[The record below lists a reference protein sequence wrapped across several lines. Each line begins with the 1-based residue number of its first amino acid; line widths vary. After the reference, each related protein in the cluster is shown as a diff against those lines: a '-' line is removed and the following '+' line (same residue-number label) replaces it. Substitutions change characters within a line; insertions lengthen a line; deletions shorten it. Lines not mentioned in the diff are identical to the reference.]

1 MWSLPVPVEFVCSS
15 CIVVCGLCYDHSGV
29 MVDVIYLVR
38 QGENVEVRAVCV
50 QLQESDARGV
60 VKVTITT

>member
-1 MWSLPVPVEFVCSS
+1 M
-15 CIVVCGLCYDHSGV
+15 VCGLCYDHSGV

-38 QGENVEVRAVCV
+38 EGENVEVRAVCV